1 MKNIKSTKNANKAT
15 TAITTT
21 SNEGYGL
28 GSSKDAWEGFMSDA
42 IASKA
47 FTAWGVEVNGEIS
60 PYDIFPTREVARDIR
75 NDTSRVYRTY
85 AKCFVRKLL
94 IIPVVGR

>member
-1 MKNIKSTKNANKAT
+1 MKNTKSTNKAR
-15 TAITTT
+15 TTT

-28 GSSKDAWEGFMSDA
+28 SSSKDAREGFMSDA

-47 FTAWGVEVNGEIS
+47 FTAWCVEVDGEIS
-60 PYDIFPTREVARDIR
+60 PFDIVSTRSFAREVR
-75 NDTSRVYRTY
+75 NDIAYSLDGYP
-85 AKCFVRKLL
+85 AKVSVRKVL